1 MWHLKSSL
9 CQNILLPCQHHRLSM
24 LLSYLM
30 QLFSR
35 CNCNFNPSLPFFPF
49 PAWSSFDWGTR
60 ETNFSSHSLSSYP
73 SQPIQL
79 ESIKLVK
86 IFNSLGLC
94 LAHPLHYFPNC
105 VPISSSW
112 NELTSFWHLTGIPI
126 SPFPTTAIH
135 SPHPPAFSSESGFL
149 PVGQRLDQNIPHL
162 NQQHPCKG

>member
-1 MWHLKSSL
+1 MWHLTSSL
-9 CQNILLPCQHHRLSM
+9 CQNILLPCQHHRLSTI
-24 LLSYLM
+24 LSYLM
-30 QLFSR
+30 QLFSP
-35 CNCNFNPSLPFFPF
+35 CNCVIPSLPSTLLQLR
-49 PAWSSFDWGTR
+49 ALLIEELEQQASVATAYQV
-60 ETNFSSHSLSSYP
+60 TNP
-73 SQPIQL
+73 TQISQIGQNL
-79 ESIKLVK
+79 H
-86 IFNSLGLC
+86 FLGLC

-112 NELTSFWHLTGIPI
+112 NESTSFWHLTGIPI